1 MAWAVDVTTEE
12 ELKTAVTSSNTD
24 IKLTANIELT
34 NTLEI
39 NRATQLNIDLNGY
52 NIMANGFRAIHIK
65 QGVVTIKSEQ
75 PATISAEGSVPV
87 DNSVIRLGDGA
98 VAIQGTKNTV
108 DFTLGENVTVST
120 TVETCYGITVFGGS
134 TTETLTVN
142 GKVKTTGRSAVS
154 GNGNAWNDGTTIIIG
169 EKADIS
175 TTNEVAIYQPQNGT
189 LTVSGKV
196 TGAGGIEI
204 KAGKLEVTDK
214 AKITATGAISH
225 VVNNDGTSTRGYAI
239 AIVENE
245 HYTAGVS
252 EVKISK
258 DATIDG
264 PVAVLKDSE
273 NTNTQ
278 NVKFTGDMKMLVK
291 VTTTEGGAEKSFG
304 QYLTLELAMSQAPA
318 DATIKLLDN
327 VEIASTI
334 ETTKNY
340 TLDLD
345 GKTVTSSGQ
354 RALWV
359 KTGEVTIKS
368 TDEGGEIEVPTVANN
383 DLSVIRVGS
392 NDSDPAKLTVA
403 NGVTIS
409 ADECYG
415 ITVFGKNTTETLIV
429 EGNVNTKI
437 RPAISGN
444 GSAGLASTNITI
456 GSTAN
461 ISTTDEVAIYQPQ
474 AGILTVEGNV
484 TGAGGIEIKGGSL
497 EVKAGAVITVPATSI
512 PTHTVNNDGTSTRG
526 YAIAI
531 VENNSQNGA
540 YGGGNG
546 VSAVTISDQAV
557 INGPIAELQD
567 SQRTSFNPTYT
578 GNAVSKKVAAI
589 GNDEYFTL
597 KDAITI
603 VPSQGTV
610 RLIDNLTQST
620 LVMDV
625 VKTYTL
631 DLNGMTL
638 TGNGCAA
645 LQITNGHI
653 TLDGATDSK
662 VTVSGDTAPQAAILM
677 GSNEGSSRSVS
688 LTINKD
694 VTVDGGTLTSGILLA
709 GDMTRETLIVNGT
722 VAANGHNAIIG
733 SKDPKHGGTSIT
745 IARTVDENGDV
756 VSQGKV
762 EATNAV
768 AIYHPQ
774 SGDLIVEGTI
784 EGKGTTAGAIEMKG
798 GDLTVMEGATV
809 KAVGTTIHNK
819 NNDAP
824 STNGYA
830 IALVE
835 NPAFTGVGR
844 VNINDGANV
853 TGVIACLIDDQNN
866 SVAEPLFTGDVYMIA
881 ETNISN
887 GRGDKY
893 AKLNDAIA
901 EAPAS
906 TPGTE
911 SVVKLLDDLTVT
923 NAVTI
928 SKPIT
933 FDMDDYSI
941 INNQTSGVAMTVSAD
956 AIIKNGGIVS
966 GKTGEP
972 AVELNNAGIS
982 VTGGTIALLNM
993 TVSTKGVALSVS
1005 GGTVSADQKS
1015 SFSSN
1020 NNNTVALSAGTLTM
1034 AGKVLNTSAESPAI
1048 AGSGTGALTVT
1059 ATATIS
1065 SATSKAINWAS
1076 TGDLTISGGKIAGTE
1091 AVYAENGNLT
1101 ISGGTLTGI
1110 GNSVNIAS
1118 NDCTPS
1124 ITGGTFYCGESGSPI
1139 AAVSGK
1145 EHFVS
1150 GTNTYFSVAI
1160 NPDYCQLGYMVSPT
1174 PKNNGLFY
1182 LIDEIVI
1189 YDGVDWSS
1197 PGVSRINKAK
1207 YIRNSGM
1214 GASGTRFGTLCL
1226 PFSFTPGAS
1235 GTTIPTGMKF
1245 YEVTSINSAKSEIT
1259 ITELNGEI
1267 AAGTPVVFQFES
1279 AASEFTI
1286 ESTNANIATGDA
1298 GSGNNLVGTFTKTEL
1313 TASTTPNVNDVY
1325 YLNSDAFHKAMESL
1339 TVPAFRAYI
1348 KFDNNSGS
1356 ARPDVLNIFIEDE
1369 TDDLQSV
1376 MQESAEEMIFDLHG
1390 NRQEE
1395 LKPGMNIV
1403 KMSDGRTIKVYV
1415 K

>member
-1 MAWAVDVTTEE
+1 MAWAVDVTTEA
-12 ELKTAVTSSNTD
+12 ELKTAVSSSNSD
-24 IKLTANIELT
+24 IKLTDNIVLT

-39 NRATQLNIDLNGY
+39 NRATQLTIDLNGH
-52 NIMANGFRAIHIK
+52 NITANGFRAIHIK

-98 VAIQGTKNTV
+98 EAFQDSKNTV
-108 DFTLGENVTVST
+108 NMTLEENVTVST

-142 GKVKTTGRSAVS
+142 GKVMTTGRSAVA
-154 GNGNAWNDGTTIIIG
+154 GNGNAWNNGTIINIG
-169 EKADIS
+169 EKAEIS
-175 TTNEVAIYQPQNGT
+175 TTSNVAIYHPQDGT

-204 KAGKLEVTDK
+204 KAGKLEVTAT

-225 VVNNDGTSTRGYAI
+225 TPNNNDPSTCGYAI

-245 HYTAGVS
+245 KYTAGVK

-258 DATIDG
+258 DATIEG
-264 PVAVLKDSE
+264 PIAVLKDSE
-273 NTNTQ
+273 NANTQ
-278 NVKFTGDMKMLVK
+278 NVQFTGDVKMLVK
-291 VTTTEGGAEKSFG
+291 VTTIDAKSFG
-304 QYLTLELAMSQAPA
+304 QYLSLELAMSQAPA

-345 GKTVTSSGQ
+345 GHTLTSDGQ
-354 RALWV
+354 RALWIKSGV
-359 KTGEVTIKS
+359 VTIKS
-368 TDEGGEIEVPTVANN
+368 TAIGKIVMPTATNH
-383 DLSVIRVGS
+383 DSSAIRVGS
-392 NDSDPAKLTVA
+392 NEGEAAALTVEQ
-403 NGVTIS
+403 GVTIS

-415 ITVFGKNTTETLIV
+415 ITIFGKNTSETLTV
-429 EGNVNTKI
+429 NGNVETKI

-444 GSAGLASTNITI
+444 GSAGLVSTTVTI

-461 ISTTDEVAIYQPQ
+461 ITTTDAVAIYQPQ
-474 AGILTVEGNV
+474 AGTLTVDGTI
-484 TGAGGIEIKGGSL
+484 TGDGGIEIKGGSL
-497 EVKAGAVITVPATSI
+497 FVGSSAKITATGTPS
-512 PTHTVNNDGTSTRG
+512 HTPNNNDPSSRG

-531 VENNSQNGA
+531 VENGQYA
-540 YGGGNG
+540 G
-546 VSAVTISDQAV
+546 VSAVTVNDAATLV
-557 INGPIAELQD
+557 GPVAQLKD
-567 SQRTSFNPTYT
+567 SSKDGFNPIYT

-597 KDAITI
+597 HDAITI

-610 RLIDNLTQST
+610 RLINNLSESTT

-631 DLNGMTL
+631 DLNGKTL
-638 TGNGCAA
+638 TGDGCAA
-645 LQITNGHI
+645 LQITSGHI
-653 TLDGATDSK
+653 TIDGATDSK
-662 VTVSGDTAPQAAILM
+662 VTVSGTPAPEAAILM
-677 GSNEGSSRSVS
+677 GSDEGSSRSVS
-688 LTINKD
+688 LAINKD
-694 VTVDGGTLTSGILLA
+694 VTVDGSTLASGIMLA
-709 GDMTRETLIVNGT
+709 GNITRETLVVNGT
-722 VAANGHNAIIG
+722 VTADGHNAILG
-733 SKDPKHGGTSIT
+733 SKDPKHGGTCIT
-745 IARTVDENGDV
+745 IARTVDENGVV

-774 SGDLIVEGTI
+774 SGDLIVEGTV

-809 KAVGTTIHNK
+809 KATGETSHSK
-819 NNDAP
+819 NDEAP

-844 VNINDGANV
+844 VNISDG
-853 TGVIACLIDDQNN
+853 TTDGVVAYLIDVQNN

-1005 GGTVSADQKS
+1005 GGTISADQKS

-1118 NDCTPS
+1118 IDCTPS

-1325 YLNSDAFHKAMESL
+1325 YLNSDAFHKAKESL

-1376 MQESAEEMIFDLHG
+1376 MQESAEEMIFDLQG

-1395 LKPGMNIV
+1395 LKPGFNLV
-1403 KMSDGRTIKVYV
+1403 KMKDGRAIKVYV

>member
-1 MAWAVDVTTEE
+1 MAWAVDVTTED
-12 ELKTAVTSSNTD
+12 ELRTAVGSSNTD
-24 IKLTANIELT
+24 IKLMGNIALSG
-34 NTLEI
+34 TLEI
-39 NRATQLNIDLNGY
+39 NRATQLTIDLNGH
-52 NIMANGFRAIHIK
+52 NITADGFRAIHIK
-65 QGVVTIKSEQ
+65 QGKVTITSDS
-75 PATISAEGSVPV
+75 PAMISAEGSVPV

-98 VAIQGTKNTV
+98 EAIQGTKNAV

-154 GNGNAWNDGTTIIIG
+154 GNGNAWNNGTIINIG
-169 EKADIS
+169 EKAEIS
-175 TTNEVAIYQPQNGT
+175 TTSNVAIYHPQDGT

-204 KAGKLEVTDK
+204 KAGKLEVTAT

-225 VVNNDGTSTRGYAI
+225 TPNNNDPSTCGYAI

-245 HYTAGVS
+245 KYTAGVS

-258 DATIDG
+258 DATIEG
-264 PVAVLKDSE
+264 PIAVLKDSE
-273 NTNTQ
+273 NANTQ
-278 NVKFTGDMKMLVK
+278 NVQFTGDVKMLVK
-291 VTTTEGGAEKSFG
+291 VTTIDAKSFG
-304 QYLTLELAMSQAPA
+304 QYLSLELAMSQAPA
-318 DATIKLLDN
+318 DATITLLNN
-327 VEIASTI
+327 VAIASTI
-334 ETTKNY
+334 ETSKGY
-340 TLDLD
+340 TLDLN
-345 GKTVTSSGQ
+345 GKTITSDGQ
-354 RALWV
+354 RALWI
-359 KTGEVTIKS
+359 KSGEVTIKS
-368 TDEGGEIEVPTVANN
+368 TAESPAIGKIEVPTATNH
-383 DLSVIRVGS
+383 DSSVIRVGS
-392 NDSDPAKLTVA
+392 DESAASSLTIEE
-403 NGVTIS
+403 GVTIS

-461 ISTTDEVAIYQPQ
+461 IITTDNVAIYHPQ
-474 AGILTVEGNV
+474 AGTLTVDGTV
-484 TGAGGIEIKGGSL
+484 TGAGGVEIKGGEL
-497 EVKAGAVITVPATSI
+497 KVGEHATITATGT
-512 PTHTVNNDGTSTRG
+512 PTHIPNNNDPSTRG
-526 YAIAI
+526 YSIAI
-531 VENNSQNGA
+531 VENGQYA
-540 YGGGNG
+540 G
-546 VSAVTISDQAV
+546 VSAVTIDNAATLVGPVAQLKDSDKD
-557 INGPIAELQD
+557 GFSP
-567 SQRTSFNPTYT
+567 SYS
-578 GNAVSKKVAAI
+578 GNAVAKKVAAI
-589 GNDEYFTL
+589 GNDEYFTVH
-597 KDAITI
+597 DAITI

-610 RLIDNLTQST
+610 KLIYNDPSDKNLT
-620 LVMDV
+620 VNDPIKMDV

-677 GSNEGSSRSVS
+677 GSIEGSSRSVS

-1325 YLNSDAFHKAMESL
+1325 YLNSDAFHKAKESL

-1376 MQESAEEMIFDLHG
+1376 MQESAEEMIFDLQG
-1390 NRQEE
+1390 NLQDE